1 MKTKGKVLVTGSSG
15 FIGFHLCQL
24 LLNNEYQVI
33 GIDNFN
39 DYYDVRLKEA
49 RNGILIKNPAFTSVK
64 GSIEDVDLL
73 KSVFEAHGFDYVINL
88 AAQAGVR
95 YSLVNPFAYTT
106 SNITGFVNILER
118 CKDHG
123 IKHLVFASSSSVYGA
138 NTNMPFAES
147 SHTEHPLSLYAATK
161 KANELIAHSYANSF
175 GLPVTG
181 LRFFTVYGP
190 WGRPD
195 MALFLFTKAIIEGKS
210 IDVYNNGKMTRDFT
224 YVTDIVKG
232 VFNLMTHIPQSDPNW
247 ESANPN
253 PESSFLPYKIFN
265 IGNNSPVP
273 LMSFI
278 RAIEKNLGIEAKINF
293 LPIQTGDVPD
303 TFANVSKLEQA
314 VGFKPETKVEDG
326 IREFVSWYREY
337 YQI

>member
-1 MKTKGKVLVTGSSG
+1 METKGKVLVTGSSG

-24 LLNNEYQVI
+24 LLINGYQVI

-39 DYYDVRLKEA
+39 DYYDVQLKEE
-49 RNGILIKNPAFTSVK
+49 RNRRLINNSKFISVR

-73 KSVFEAHGFDYVINL
+73 KSIFKEQSFDYVINL

-95 YSLVNPFAYTT
+95 YSMVNPFAYTS

-118 CKDHG
+118 CKDHH

-138 NTNMPFAES
+138 NTNMPFSES

-210 IDVYNNGKMTRDFT
+210 IDVYNNGEMTRDFT
-224 YVTDIVKG
+224 YVSDIVKG
-232 VFNLMTHIPQSDPNW
+232 VFNLMTHVPEPDKNWQSD
-247 ESANPN
+247 NPN
-253 PESSFLPYKIFN
+253 PESSFLPYRIFN
-265 IGNNSPVP
+265 IGNNNPVP

-278 RAIEKNLGIEAKINF
+278 KAIEKNLRIQAKINF
-293 LPIQTGDVPD
+293 MPIQTGDVPN
-303 TFANVSKLEQA
+303 TFADVSKLEQA
-314 VGFKPETKVEDG
+314 IGFKPETKVEDG
-326 IREFVSWYREY
+326 IREFVNWFRDY
-337 YQI
+337 YKM